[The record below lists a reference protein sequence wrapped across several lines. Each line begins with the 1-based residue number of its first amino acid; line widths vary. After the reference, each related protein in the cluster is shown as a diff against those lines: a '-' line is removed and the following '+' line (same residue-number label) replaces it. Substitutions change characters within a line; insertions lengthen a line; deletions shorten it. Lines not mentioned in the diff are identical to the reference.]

1 MSPRAETRQG
11 SGQPATLGNVSSSR
25 DDGSTVD
32 TENEGGKTL
41 VRFWLEYQGHTLELR
56 SGAVVVGRSSSCHVV
71 LDDGLVSRRH
81 AQFVVSGKAA
91 VVEDFGSVNGVYVN
105 GERVSGQKALRDGDR
120 VQIGKQDFVL
130 RSATKVVKN
139 ETAPERFSAETLH
152 GATLPRELLE
162 AEKTREEQTRRTD
175 ALDLLCG
182 VADKVLALGRGDE
195 AEKLLG
201 TALNNMLR
209 QVQGGAPFAPASA
222 ARAASYAVRIADA
235 TGKARWVEYC
245 FELYLSLQRPLPG
258 EVVDQLYVVLRK
270 INGVA
275 VSGFRQYLE
284 KLRSVALTFSPTDR
298 FVLQRIEGLE
308 RLILR

>member
-1 MSPRAETRQG
+1 
-11 SGQPATLGNVSSSR
+11 VSSR
-25 DDGSTVD
+25 LDGDDKVD
-32 TENEGGKTL
+32 TQNDGATTV

-56 SGAVVVGRSSSCHVV
+56 KGAVVVGRSSACHVV

-81 AQFVVSGKAA
+81 AQFVVNGKLAA
-91 VVEDFGSVNGVYVN
+91 VEDFGSVNGVYLN
-105 GERVSGQKALRDGDR
+105 GERISGQRTLRDGDR
-120 VQIGKQDFVL
+120 IQIGKQDFVL
-130 RSATKVVKN
+130 RSATKVVQVA
-139 ETAPERFSAETLH
+139 APERFSAETLH
-152 GATLPRELLE
+152 GKSLPRELVE
-162 AEKTREEQTRRTD
+162 GEKARDELTRRTD

-201 TALNNMLR
+201 TALGNLLK
-209 QVQGGAPFAPASA
+209 QVQAGAIVAPAAS
-222 ARAASYAVRIADA
+222 ARAATYAVRIADA
-235 TGKARWVEYC
+235 TGRGRWVDYS
-245 FELYLSLQRPLPG
+245 FELFAAQSRPLPS

-275 VSGFRQYLE
+275 ISGFRAYLE
-284 KLRSVALTFSPTDR
+284 KLKAAASSFSPTER

>member
-1 MSPRAETRQG
+1 
-11 SGQPATLGNVSSSR
+11 VSSSR
-25 DDGSTVD
+25 DGDQVD
-32 TENEGGKTL
+32 TQNDGGKTL
-41 VRFWLEYQGHTLELR
+41 VRFWLEYQGHSLELR
-56 SGAVVVGRSSSCHVV
+56 NGAVVVGRSSSCHIV

-81 AQFVVSGKAA
+81 AQFVVASKIAT
-91 VVEDFGSVNGVYVN
+91 VEDFGSVNGVYVN
-105 GERVSGQKALRDGDR
+105 GERIAGQRALRDGDR

-130 RSATKVVKN
+130 RSATKVVKV

-152 GATLPRELLE
+152 GKTLPREVFE
-162 AEKTREEQTRRTD
+162 AEKVREELTRRTD

-201 TALNNMLR
+201 TALGNMLK
-209 QVQGGAPFAPASA
+209 QVQSGAALAPASA

-235 TGKARWVEYC
+235 TGRARWVDYC
-245 FELYLSLQRPLPG
+245 FELYSAQSRPLPS

-270 INGVA
+270 VSGVA
-275 VSGFRQYLE
+275 LVGFRAYLE
-284 KLRSVALTFSPTDR
+284 RLRLAAQGFSPTDR

>member
-1 MSPRAETRQG
+1 
-11 SGQPATLGNVSSSR
+11 VSSSR
-25 DDGSTVD
+25 DDGDKVD
-32 TENEGGKTL
+32 TQNEGRQTL

-56 SGAVVVGRSSSCHVV
+56 SGAVVVGRSSTCHVV

-81 AQFVVSGKAA
+81 AQFVVSSKTAII
-91 VVEDFGSVNGVYVN
+91 EDFGSVNGVFLN
-105 GERVSGQKALRDGDR
+105 GERISGQRALRDGDR

-130 RSATKVVKN
+130 RSSTKVVHP
-139 ETAPERFSAETLH
+139 EVTSPERFMAETLH
-152 GATLPRELLE
+152 GKTLPRELVE
-162 AEKTREEQTRRTD
+162 AERAREELTRRTD

-201 TALNNMLR
+201 TALGNMLKG
-209 QVQGGAPFAPASA
+209 VQSGSVLAPASA

-235 TGKARWVEYC
+235 TGRGRWVDYC
-245 FELYLSLQRPLPG
+245 FELYSAQARPLPG

-270 INGVA
+270 VSGVA
-275 VSGFRQYLE
+275 ISGFRAYLE
-284 KLRSVALTFSPTDR
+284 KLRAAAPSFSPTDR

>member
-1 MSPRAETRQG
+1 M
-11 SGQPATLGNVSSSR
+11 SSSR
-25 DDGSTVD
+25 DGGDKVD
-32 TENEGGKTL
+32 TQNDGGTTV

-56 SGAVVVGRSSSCHVV
+56 NGAVVVGRSSTCHIV

-81 AQFVVSGKAA
+81 AQFVVNAKLAA
-91 VVEDFGSVNGVYVN
+91 IEDFGSVNGVYLN
-105 GERVSGQKALRDGDR
+105 GERISGQRALRDGDR

-130 RSATKVVKN
+130 RSATKVVQ
-139 ETAPERFSAETLH
+139 TATPERFSAETLH
-152 GATLPRELLE
+152 GQTIPRELME
-162 AEKTREEQTRRTD
+162 AEKNREELTRRTD

-201 TALNNMLR
+201 TALGNLLK
-209 QVQGGAPFAPASA
+209 QVQAGGILAPASS
-222 ARAASYAVRIADA
+222 ARAATYAVRIADA
-235 TGKARWVEYC
+235 TGRGRWVEYC
-245 FELYLSLQRPLPG
+245 FELYAAQSRPLPSD
-258 EVVDQLYVVLRK
+258 VVDQLYVVLRK

-275 VSGFRQYLE
+275 ISGFRAYLE
-284 KLRSVALTFSPTDR
+284 KLKAAASTFSPTER

>member
-1 MSPRAETRQG
+1 
-11 SGQPATLGNVSSSR
+11 VSSSR
-25 DDGSTVD
+25 DDGSKVD
-32 TENEGGKTL
+32 TQNDGGTTL

-56 SGAVVVGRSSSCHVV
+56 NGAVVVGRSSTCHIV

-81 AQFVVSGKAA
+81 AQFVVSAKTA
-91 VVEDFGSVNGVYVN
+91 VIEDFGSVNGVYLN
-105 GERVSGQKALRDGDR
+105 GERISGQRALRDGDR

-130 RSATKVVKN
+130 RSATKVVKVD
-139 ETAPERFSAETLH
+139 APERFMAETLH
-152 GATLPRELLE
+152 GRTLPRELLE
-162 AEKTREEQTRRTD
+162 AEKTREELTRRAD

-201 TALNNMLR
+201 TALGNLLKAA
-209 QVQGGAPFAPASA
+209 QSGSVLAPASA

-235 TGKARWVEYC
+235 TGRPRFIDYC
-245 FELYLSLQRPLPG
+245 FELYSTQSRPLPG

-270 INGVA
+270 VNGVA
-275 VSGFRQYLE
+275 ISGFRAYLE
-284 KLRSVALTFSPTDR
+284 KLRAVAQSFSPTDR

>member
-1 MSPRAETRQG
+1 
-11 SGQPATLGNVSSSR
+11 VSSSR
-25 DDGSTVD
+25 EDGDKVD
-32 TENEGGKTL
+32 TQNDGGKTL

-56 SGAVVVGRSSSCHVV
+56 NGAVVVGRSSSCHIV

-81 AQFVVSGKAA
+81 AQFVVSAKTA

-105 GERVSGQKALRDGDR
+105 GERISGHRALRDGDR

-130 RSATKVVKN
+130 RSATKVVQVD
-139 ETAPERFSAETLH
+139 APERFTAETLH
-152 GATLPRELLE
+152 GRTLPREVIE
-162 AEKTREEQTRRTD
+162 AERAREELTRRTD

-201 TALNNMLR
+201 TALNNMLK
-209 QVQGGAPFAPASA
+209 QAQAGNPVAPASA
-222 ARAASYAVRIADA
+222 SRAANYAVRIADA
-235 TGKARWVEYC
+235 TGRGRWVDYC
-245 FELYLSLQRPLPG
+245 FELYAAQARPLPSD
-258 EVVDQLYVVLRK
+258 VVDQLYVVLRK
-270 INGVA
+270 ISGVA
-275 VSGFRQYLE
+275 ISGFRAYLE
-284 KLRSVALTFSPTDR
+284 KLRSVAPGFSPTDR